1 MTWYDVFTLFCGR
14 LVGGHGFNLHS
25 DFREKQMKTIALALM
40 VAVIV
45 EAIVEYGNTIYEM
58 VIDREYQK
66 AVKQGSAIA
75 VAVLFAFMCHVT
87 LLSWLMSDA
96 FGITVNPIF
105 DMVVSGIF
113 MSRGAN
119 YLSNLIRLILNAGS
133 GDDDDFWNM
142 FDFEDGDDDGTS
154 SEENEN

>member
-1 MTWYDVFTLFCGR
+1 
-14 LVGGHGFNLHS
+14 
-25 DFREKQMKTIALALM
+25 MKTIALALM

-66 AVKQGSAIA
+66 AVKQGSAILI
-75 VAVLFAFMCHVT
+75 AVLFAFMCHVT

-133 GDDDDFWNM
+133 SDDDGFWDM
-142 FDFEDGDDDGTS
+142 FDFEKEGEDDGVT
-154 SEENEN
+154 SEEDED

>member
-1 MTWYDVFTLFCGR
+1 
-14 LVGGHGFNLHS
+14 
-25 DFREKQMKTIALALM
+25 MKTIALALM

-96 FGITVNPIF
+96 FGIVVNPIF

-133 GDDDDFWNM
+133 GDGDDFWNM

>member
-1 MTWYDVFTLFCGR
+1 
-14 LVGGHGFNLHS
+14 
-25 DFREKQMKTIALALM
+25 MKTIALALM

-66 AVKQGSAIA
+66 AVKQGSAII

-96 FGITVNPIF
+96 FGIVVNPVF
-105 DMVVSGIF
+105 DMIVSGIF

-133 GDDDDFWNM
+133 GDDDDFWDM
-142 FDFEDGDDDGTS
+142 FDFEKEGEDDGVT
-154 SEENEN
+154 SEEDED

>member
-1 MTWYDVFTLFCGR
+1 
-14 LVGGHGFNLHS
+14 
-25 DFREKQMKTIALALM
+25 MKTIALALM

-45 EAIVEYGNTIYEM
+45 EAIVEYGNTIYEL
-58 VIDREYQK
+58 VAEQEYQK

-96 FGITVNPIF
+96 FGITVNPVF
-105 DMVVSGIF
+105 DMIVSGIF

-133 GDDDDFWNM
+133 GDDDDFWSM
-142 FDFEDGDDDGTS
+142 FDFEDGDDGGTS

>member
-1 MTWYDVFTLFCGR
+1 
-14 LVGGHGFNLHS
+14 
-25 DFREKQMKTIALALM
+25 MKTIALALM

-58 VIDREYQK
+58 VAEQEYQK

-96 FGITVNPIF
+96 FGIVVNPVF
-105 DMVVSGIF
+105 DMVF

-133 GDDDDFWNM
+133 SDDDGFWDM
-142 FDFEDGDDDGTS
+142 FDFEKEGEDDGVT
-154 SEENEN
+154 SEEDED

>member
-1 MTWYDVFTLFCGR
+1 
-14 LVGGHGFNLHS
+14 
-25 DFREKQMKTIALALM
+25 MKTIALALM

-58 VIDREYQK
+58 VIDHEYQK
-66 AVKQGSAIA
+66 AVKQGSAIV

-96 FGITVNPIF
+96 FGISVNPVF
-105 DMVVSGIF
+105 DMIVSGIF

-133 GDDDDFWNM
+133 GEEDDFWSM
-142 FDFEDGDDDGTS
+142 FDFEDE
-154 SEENEN
+154 EENESTDEAKEINIP

>member
-1 MTWYDVFTLFCGR
+1 
-14 LVGGHGFNLHS
+14 
-25 DFREKQMKTIALALM
+25 MKTIALALM

-133 GDDDDFWNM
+133 SDDDGFWNM
-142 FDFEDGDDDGTS
+142 FDFEDGDEDDTS

>member
-1 MTWYDVFTLFCGR
+1 
-14 LVGGHGFNLHS
+14 
-25 DFREKQMKTIALALM
+25 MKTIALALM

-58 VIDREYQK
+58 VAEQEYQK

-96 FGITVNPIF
+96 FGIVVNPVF

-133 GDDDDFWNM
+133 GDGDDFWNM

>member
-1 MTWYDVFTLFCGR
+1 
-14 LVGGHGFNLHS
+14 
-25 DFREKQMKTIALALM
+25 MKTIALALM

-96 FGITVNPIF
+96 FGIVVNPVF
-105 DMVVSGIF
+105 DMIVSGIF

-133 GDDDDFWNM
+133 GDNDDFWDM

-154 SEENEN
+154 EETDED

>member
-1 MTWYDVFTLFCGR
+1 
-14 LVGGHGFNLHS
+14 
-25 DFREKQMKTIALALM
+25 MKTIALALM

-45 EAIVEYGNTIYEM
+45 EAIVEYGNTIYET
-58 VIDREYQK
+58 VVDGETQK
-66 AVKQGSAIA
+66 AVKQGSAII

-96 FGITVNPIF
+96 FGISVNPIF
-105 DMVVSGIF
+105 DMIVSGIF

-133 GDDDDFWNM
+133 GDDEDFWSA
-142 FDFEDGDDDGTS
+142 FDFERDEDEEDEDDESAEKSYED
-154 SEENEN
+154 

>member
-1 MTWYDVFTLFCGR
+1 
-14 LVGGHGFNLHS
+14 
-25 DFREKQMKTIALALM
+25 MKTIALALM

-66 AVKQGSAIA
+66 AVKQGSAII

-96 FGITVNPIF
+96 FGIVVNPVF

-133 GDDDDFWNM
+133 SDDDDFWNM

-154 SEENEN
+154 SEENED

>member
-1 MTWYDVFTLFCGR
+1 
-14 LVGGHGFNLHS
+14 
-25 DFREKQMKTIALALM
+25 MKTIALALM

-58 VIDREYQK
+58 VLDREYQK

-133 GDDDDFWNM
+133 SDGDDFWNM
-142 FDFEDGDDDGTS
+142 FDFEDGDEDGTS

>member
-1 MTWYDVFTLFCGR
+1 
-14 LVGGHGFNLHS
+14 
-25 DFREKQMKTIALALM
+25 MKTIALALM

-58 VIDREYQK
+58 VAEQEYQK
-66 AVKQGSAIA
+66 AVKQGSAII

-96 FGITVNPIF
+96 FSIVVNPVF

-133 GDDDDFWNM
+133 DDGDDFWNM
-142 FDFEDGDDDGTS
+142 FDFEDGDEDGTS
-154 SEENEN
+154 EETDED

>member
-1 MTWYDVFTLFCGR
+1 
-14 LVGGHGFNLHS
+14 
-25 DFREKQMKTIALALM
+25 MKTIALALM

-58 VIDREYQK
+58 VAEQEYQK

-96 FGITVNPIF
+96 FGIVVNPVF

-133 GDDDDFWNM
+133 GDGDDFWDM
-142 FDFEDGDDDGTS
+142 FDFKDGDDDGTS

>member
-1 MTWYDVFTLFCGR
+1 
-14 LVGGHGFNLHS
+14 
-25 DFREKQMKTIALALM
+25 MKTIALALM

-58 VIDREYQK
+58 AIDREYQK

-96 FGITVNPIF
+96 FGIVVNPVF
-105 DMVVSGIF
+105 DMIVSGIF

-133 GDDDDFWNM
+133 GDDDDCWNM

>member
-1 MTWYDVFTLFCGR
+1 
-14 LVGGHGFNLHS
+14 
-25 DFREKQMKTIALALM
+25 MKTIALALM

-66 AVKQGSAIA
+66 AVKQGSAII

-96 FGITVNPIF
+96 FGIVVNPVF
-105 DMVVSGIF
+105 DMIVSGIF

-133 GDDDDFWNM
+133 GDDDDFWSM
-142 FDFEDGDDDGTS
+142 FDFEDGDEDGTS

>member
-1 MTWYDVFTLFCGR
+1 
-14 LVGGHGFNLHS
+14 
-25 DFREKQMKTIALALM
+25 MKTIALALM

-58 VIDREYQK
+58 VAEQEYQK

-133 GDDDDFWNM
+133 GDGDDFWNM
-142 FDFEDGDDDGTS
+142 FDFEDGDEDGTS
-154 SEENEN
+154 SEENED

>member
-1 MTWYDVFTLFCGR
+1 
-14 LVGGHGFNLHS
+14 
-25 DFREKQMKTIALALM
+25 MKTIALALM

-58 VIDREYQK
+58 VAEQEYQK

-75 VAVLFAFMCHVT
+75 IAVLFAFMCHVT

-96 FGITVNPIF
+96 FGIVVNPVF

-133 GDDDDFWNM
+133 GDGDDFWNM

>member
-1 MTWYDVFTLFCGR
+1 
-14 LVGGHGFNLHS
+14 
-25 DFREKQMKTIALALM
+25 MKTIALALM

-66 AVKQGSAIA
+66 AVKQGSAII

-96 FGITVNPIF
+96 FGIVVNPVF

-133 GDDDDFWNM
+133 DDDDDFWNM

>member
-1 MTWYDVFTLFCGR
+1 
-14 LVGGHGFNLHS
+14 
-25 DFREKQMKTIALALM
+25 MKTIALALM

-96 FGITVNPIF
+96 FGIVVNPVF

-133 GDDDDFWNM
+133 GDGDDFWNM

>member
-1 MTWYDVFTLFCGR
+1 
-14 LVGGHGFNLHS
+14 
-25 DFREKQMKTIALALM
+25 MKTIALALM

-58 VIDREYQK
+58 VVDGEVQK
-66 AVKQGSAIA
+66 AVKQGAAII

-96 FGITVNPIF
+96 FGIVVNPAF

-133 GDDDDFWNM
+133 GEEDDFWSA
-142 FDFEDGDDDGTS
+142 FDFEEDEEDEDDESAEKGYED
-154 SEENEN
+154 

>member
-1 MTWYDVFTLFCGR
+1 
-14 LVGGHGFNLHS
+14 
-25 DFREKQMKTIALALM
+25 MKTIALALM

-66 AVKQGSAIA
+66 AVKQGSAII

-96 FGITVNPIF
+96 FGIVVNPVF

-133 GDDDDFWNM
+133 SDDDGFWDM
-142 FDFEDGDDDGTS
+142 FDFEKEGEDDGVT
-154 SEENEN
+154 SEEDED

>member
-1 MTWYDVFTLFCGR
+1 
-14 LVGGHGFNLHS
+14 
-25 DFREKQMKTIALALM
+25 MKTIALALM

-96 FGITVNPIF
+96 FGIVVNPVF

-133 GDDDDFWNM
+133 GDDNDFWNM